1 MYLVKTIWVIC
12 LAGFMAMAVGCS
24 VFQKEATAGQPAAAP
39 AASSSAAQAPAADPQ
54 TNVANT
60 GDRTKASLGRYYDFD
75 DIQVPHQLKLNKEKS
90 ILFKVGNF
98 KAGLLSFSDNLE
110 VESLINFFVESMTK
124 DNWVLKSSFKYPR
137 VALFFAKQGKTCVIH
152 ITEHTFSTEVEIWV
166 APAI

>member
-1 MYLVKTIWVIC
+1 MNLSKTILVIC
-12 LAGFMAMAVGCS
+12 LAGFVAMAVGCS
-24 VFQKEATAGQPAAAP
+24 IFQKEATAGQPAAAP
-39 AASSSAAQAPAADPQ
+39 VASEPQ
-54 TNVANT
+54 SNVGNS
-60 GDRTKASLGRYYDFD
+60 GDQTKATVGRYYDFD
-75 DIQVPHQLKLNKEKS
+75 DIQVPTQLKLNKEKS
-90 ILFKVGNF
+90 ILFKVGSF

-124 DNWVLKSSFKYPR
+124 DNWVMKSAFKYPR